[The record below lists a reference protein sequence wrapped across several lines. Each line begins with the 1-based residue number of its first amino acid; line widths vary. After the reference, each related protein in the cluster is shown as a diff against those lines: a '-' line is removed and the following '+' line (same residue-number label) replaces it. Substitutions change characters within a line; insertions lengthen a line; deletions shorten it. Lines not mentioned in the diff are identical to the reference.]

1 MKNELP
7 FNNSEHFKQFLS
19 TIIKQH
25 AATDGYNWL
34 QERVTLISAGN
45 DAIQLQI
52 CFAAVARKIEKKLIH
67 LDSYQKEQ
75 LTNFLPEIF
84 IEGWTLHRLC
94 RLYIL
99 LNLNEA
105 EKEKYCHAI
114 ESLFVNAEMNE
125 RADLHA
131 ALPAFA
137 YAQHWVKF
145 CEEGIRSNIGVV
157 LEAIMYNNPYPA
169 NYLEEAAWNQLVLK
183 AFFTEKNINLIVG
196 IDERANAPLAE
207 TLIDYAQE
215 RWAANRTVNVQLW
228 RLVAPFIDDA
238 NFTIIEKLH
247 ISEDENTRLAAA
259 LACSISNYLP
269 AKALL
274 DTMPEI
280 KAKIIANEINWGNI
294 SV

>member
-1 MKNELP
+1 MKHDLP
-7 FNNSEHFKQFLS
+7 FNNSEPFKQFLS
-19 TIIKQH
+19 TIIKEH
-25 AATDGYNWL
+25 VAVDSYNWL
-34 QERVTLISAGN
+34 QDRVVLISAGN
-45 DAIQLQI
+45 DAILLQA
-52 CFAAVARKIEKKLIH
+52 CFAAIARKIEKKIVH
-67 LDSYQKEQ
+67 LNLDKKEQ
-75 LTNFLPEIF
+75 LTKFLPGLS

-99 LNLNEA
+99 LNLNTA

-183 AFFTEKNINLIVG
+183 AFFTEKNINLIIG
-196 IDERANAPLAE
+196 IDERANAPLAA

-238 NFTIIEKLH
+238 NFAFIKELYNSK
-247 ISEDENTRLAAA
+247 DENTILAAA
-259 LACSISNYLP
+259 LACSFSNYIP
-269 AKALL
+269 AKVLL
-274 DTMPEI
+274 ETMPEL
-280 KAKIIANEINWGNI
+280 KTKIVTNEVNWGNI
-294 SV
+294 GL

>member
-1 MKNELP
+1 MKHDLP
-7 FNNSEHFKQFLS
+7 FNNSEIFKQFLS

-25 AATDGYNWL
+25 VAIDGYHWL
-34 QERVTLISAGN
+34 QERVVLISDSN
-45 DAIQLQI
+45 DATQLQI
-52 CFAAVARKIEKKLIH
+52 CFAAIARKIEKKIVH
-67 LDSYQKEQ
+67 LDAYQKEQ
-75 LTNFLPEIF
+75 LTNFLPGLF

-99 LNLNEA
+99 LNLKE
-105 EKEKYCHAI
+105 EDKEKYCVAI

-137 YAQHWVKF
+137 YAKHWVKF

-196 IDERANAPLAE
+196 IDEKANAPLAA

-215 RWAANRTVNVQLW
+215 RWAANRAVNIQLW
-228 RLVAPFIDDA
+228 RLVAPFINDK
-238 NFTIIEKLH
+238 NFAIIEKLYN
-247 ISEDENTRLAAA
+247 SEDENTRLAAA
-259 LACSISNYLP
+259 LACYISNYLP

-280 KAKIIANEINWGNI
+280 KTKILTNGINWGNI
-294 SV
+294 GL

>member
-7 FNNSEHFKQFLS
+7 FYNSELFKQLLS
-19 TIIKQH
+19 IIIKQH
-25 AATDGYNWL
+25 VAIDGYKWL
-34 QERVTLISAGN
+34 QDRVALISPGN
-45 DAIQLQI
+45 DAIQLQV
-52 CFAAVARKIEKKLIH
+52 CFAAVSRKIEKKTVHINPE
-67 LDSYQKEQ
+67 QKEQ
-75 LTNFLPEIF
+75 LANFLPGIL

-99 LNLNEA
+99 LNLKEE
-105 EKEKYCHAI
+105 EKDIYCHAI

-131 ALPAFA
+131 ALPTFA
-137 YAQHWVKF
+137 YAKHWVKF

-169 NYLEEAAWNQLVLK
+169 NYLEDAAWNQLVLK
-183 AFFTEKNINLIVG
+183 AFFTDKNINLIVG
-196 IDERANAPLAE
+196 IDERANAPLAA
-207 TLIDYAQE
+207 TLIDYAKE

-228 RLVAPFIDDA
+228 RLVAPFIDDN
-238 NFTIIEKLH
+238 NFAIIEKLYV
-247 ISEDENTRLAAA
+247 SEDENTRLAAA